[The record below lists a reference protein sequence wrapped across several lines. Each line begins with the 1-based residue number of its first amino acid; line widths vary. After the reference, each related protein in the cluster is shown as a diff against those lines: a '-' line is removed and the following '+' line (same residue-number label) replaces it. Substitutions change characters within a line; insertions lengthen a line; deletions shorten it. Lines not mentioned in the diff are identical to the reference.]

1 VEGERVLELV
11 EAAVGG
17 EVISSLYRNTRRYGI
32 HVRLAPEFR
41 STPEDLAALFL
52 RSEDGALLRLDHL
65 AEIRSVDGPLQINRE
80 HNQRRWMVQGNIQDR
95 ALSDVLEDIQSAVAE
110 QVEVPEGVFIE
121 YGGQFE
127 QQQRAMKRLKI
138 IVPVVLGLIFVLLW
152 IAFHCFRHAV
162 MIILCVPMALI
173 GGVLGLWSTGQ
184 YLSVPASIGFIAL
197 FGIAMQD
204 AMVLLTD
211 FNDLRKEG
219 QGIRDAVVNG
229 ALIRFR
235 PVIMTTLTTLL
246 GLMPLLL
253 STGAGAEVQRPLAAV
268 VIFGL
273 TTSTFLT
280 LFALPAVYEWIESRR
295 D

>member
-1 VEGERVLELV
+1 MAGGLKLSC
-11 EAAVGG
+11 GG
-17 EVISSLYRNTRRYGI
+17 EFSFMPKGSI
-32 HVRLAPEFR
+32 RLVGTDGDPV
-41 STPEDLAALFL
+41 SNIGAALE
-52 RSEDGALLRLDHL
+52 SPNGAVVT
-65 AEIRSVDGPLQINRE
+65 EK
-80 HNQRRWMVQGNIQDR
+80 
-95 ALSDVLEDIQSAVAE
+95 
-110 QVEVPEGVFIE
+110 VEPNKPKGVFIE

-127 QQQRAMKRLKI
+127 QQRNAMKKLAV
-138 IVPVVLGLIFVLLW
+138 IVPIVLVSIFVLLW
-152 IAFHCFRHAV
+152 VAFHSVRHAA
-162 MIILCVPMALI
+162 MIILNVPLALI
-173 GGVLGLWSTGQ
+173 GGVIGLWVTGQ

-219 QGIRDAVVNG
+219 QSVHDAVVNG
-229 ALIRFR
+229 SLIRFR

-253 STGAGAEVQRPLAAV
+253 SRGAGAEVQRPLAAV

-280 LFALPAVYEWIESRR
+280 LFVLPSIYEWVERR
-295 D
+295 RAG